1 MADIKKFL
9 DKAGVS
15 TLWTKVAE
23 ELNKKATVEA
33 LNGVQSTAEK
43 AAEDIG
49 KLTTYVG
56 TLPDGT
62 EATTVVEYVN
72 KKTEGIATN
81 DSLATLQ
88 QAVEANTDAIEA
100 NEGAIADNTA
110 AITLLNGDAD
120 TAGSVANT
128 AKAAAVA
135 EVAAV
140 VAGADASF
148 DTLKE
153 IADWIKN
160 DTTGAASMANDI
172 DALEA
177 LVGDTAVATQIANA
191 IDTALK
197 DGGVDKYALASDLND
212 LADRVAD
219 LEAALGE
226 NGSVAEQ
233 ITNAIAGL
241 DADIISAAVEAGK
254 GIQVQVTE
262 VDGKITAVAVTG
274 NFDEKYDAKG
284 AAAAALT
291 SANSYTD
298 EKDAAMNTRVA
309 KLEAIDHTGFDAK
322 GSADAALAA
331 AKSYSDTNLGLA
343 KTYTDDEVAKI
354 QALTTADIEAAI
366 ASAVA
371 NA

>member
-33 LNGVQSTAEK
+33 LNGVKGTAEK

-72 KKTEGIATN
+72 KKTEGIAT
-81 DSLATLQ
+81 DAALGELQ
-88 QAVEANTDAIEA
+88 QSVTANTNAIGENA
-100 NEGAIADNTA
+100 NAIAANTA
-110 AITLLNGDAD
+110 AITLLNGDAE

-191 IDTALK
+191 IDAALK
-197 DGGVDKYALASDLND
+197 VEGVDKYALASDLTS
-212 LADRVAD
+212 LAGRVAE
-219 LEAALGE
+219 LEAALGA

-241 DADIISAAVEAGK
+241 DADVISAAVEAGK

-274 NFDEKYDAKG
+274 NFDEKYDVKG
-284 AAAAALT
+284 AAAAAETAAKAHADGLNT
-291 SANSYTD
+291 
-298 EKDAAMNTRVA
+298 AMNTRVQV
-309 KLEAIDHTGFDAK
+309 LEAIDHTKFE
-322 GSADAALAA
+322 SAGAAAQALAE
-331 AKSYSDTNLGLA
+331 A
-343 KTYTDDEVAKI
+343 KTYTDTEINTKI
-354 QALTTADIEAAI
+354 IALTDAEIEEAINAAK
-366 ASAVA
+366 AE
-371 NA
+371 

>member
-33 LNGVQSTAEK
+33 LNGVKSTADK

-153 IADWIKN
+153 IADWIAN
-160 DTTGAASMANDI
+160 DTTGAAGMANDI
-172 DALEA
+172 AALEA
-177 LVGDTAVATQIANA
+177 LVGNTAVATQIANA
-191 IDTALK
+191 IDAALK
-197 DGGVDKYALASDLND
+197 VEGVDKYALASDLND
-212 LADRVAD
+212 LVDRVAD

-226 NGSVAEQ
+226 GGNVATQ

-241 DADIISAAVEAGK
+241 DADIISAAVETGK

-284 AAAAALT
+284 AAAAAETAAKSHADGL
-291 SANSYTD
+291 NS
-298 EKDAAMNTRVA
+298 AMNTRVTA
-309 KLEAIDHTGFDAK
+309 LEAIDHTQFE
-322 GSADAALAA
+322 SAGAAAQALA
-331 AKSYSDTNLGLA
+331 DA
-343 KTYTDDEVAKI
+343 KTYVDTQI
-354 QALTTADIEAAI
+354 IALTAAEIEEAINAAK
-366 ASAVA
+366 AE
-371 NA
+371 

>member
-33 LNGVQSTAEK
+33 LNGVKGTADK

-72 KKTEGIATN
+72 KKTEGIAT
-81 DSLATLQ
+81 DAALGELQ
-88 QAVEANTDAIEA
+88 QAVNTNTTAIGENA
-100 NEGAIADNTA
+100 DAIADNAA

-120 TAGSVANT
+120 TVGSVANT

-153 IADWIKN
+153 IADWIAN
-160 DTTGAASMANDI
+160 DTTGSAQMANDI

-177 LVGDTAVATQIANA
+177 LVGNTAVATQIADA
-191 IDTALK
+191 IDAALK
-197 DGGVDKYALASDLND
+197 VEGVDKYALASDLND
-212 LADRVAD
+212 LADRVQD
-219 LEAALGE
+219 LEDALGE
-226 NGSVAEQ
+226 GGNVATQ

-241 DADIISAAVEAGK
+241 DADVISAAVEAGK

-284 AAAAALT
+284 AATAAETAAKSHADGLN
-291 SANSYTD
+291 SAM
-298 EKDAAMNTRVA
+298 DARV
-309 KLEAIDHTGFDAK
+309 KVLEGIDHTKFETAGAAAQALADAK
-322 GSADAALAA
+322 AYADTEINTKIIALTEAEIEEAINA
-331 AKSYSDTNLGLA
+331 AKA
-343 KTYTDDEVAKI
+343 E
-354 QALTTADIEAAI
+354 
-366 ASAVA
+366 
-371 NA
+371 